1 VTRGTLQIGIASYE
15 QMKARTMAIARGEH
29 RPGPDEPRVW
39 FPSIE
44 SVAKVL
50 SEGNRALL
58 TVIAKQKPRSL
69 DELAALTGRRQS
81 NLSRTLRT
89 MEKYGIVT
97 LDHGERGRIIPTV
110 THDQFTVQL
119 ALKHADEGLDLA

>member
-1 VTRGTLQIGIASYE
+1 MKKGALQIGIASYE

-29 RPGPDEPRVW
+29 RPGPNEPRVW

-58 TVIAKQKPRSL
+58 AVIAEQKPRSL
-69 DELAALTGRRQS
+69 DELAALTGRKPS
-81 NLSRTLRT
+81 NLSRTLHT
-89 MEKYGIVT
+89 MAKYGIVT
-97 LDHGERGRIIPTV
+97 LDRGERGRIVPMV

-119 ALKHADEGLDLA
+119 ALRNAV